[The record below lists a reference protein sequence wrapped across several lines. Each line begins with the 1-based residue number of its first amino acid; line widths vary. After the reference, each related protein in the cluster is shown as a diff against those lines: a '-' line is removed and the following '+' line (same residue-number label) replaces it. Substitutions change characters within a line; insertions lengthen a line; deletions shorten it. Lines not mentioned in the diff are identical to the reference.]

1 MYKRRVQATKFGCNL
16 ASKHRTVRYAP
27 ICVVGV
33 MIHVTLD
40 SSLKLSRW
48 EESSI
53 CLQSED
59 GLSSPPE
66 SVASPVNKDEF
77 QRRKNKIV
85 S

>member
-1 MYKRRVQATKFGCNL
+1 MYNRRVQAIKFGSNL
-16 ASKHRTVRYAP
+16 ASKHRTVQYAP
-27 ICVVGV
+27 ICVVDI
-33 MIHVTLD
+33 MMHVTLD

-66 SVASPVNKDEF
+66 SVAFPVNKDVF
-77 QRRKNKIV
+77 QRRKSKIV